1 MPPPAGPADLAHTAG
16 RMGGSG
22 IPTPSRRW
30 PQGTNS
36 ALVWGTALW
45 LSVLALTLLGPT
57 RESLTPALCA
67 YSAGFVAL
75 LLLWAS
81 DTDLLDN
88 PRILLGGA
96 LLLRLTIFPALPD
109 LSDDLFRYVWD
120 GWLGVSGISPYR
132 YVPAAGELEA
142 FRDTPLFGQLN
153 SPGFHSIYPPFSQ
166 LVFLAGGGAYQAHG
180 WPAAAYAIKAVFLV
194 LEFSGLAFLLQ
205 AVQRT
210 GGSVRGLALYALNP
224 LVLVTLT
231 AGGHSESALVFGFG
245 LLAYGSASGRY
256 AVAWAG
262 LVLATATKGIPIL
275 LAPLLLRSQRIRGDE
290 WRTILAGLVPA
301 GLLSAGLTTPYF
313 FPGITEAVGSSA
325 DLYVRYFEFNAGPY
339 FLLKEMGLWL
349 IGTDLSKQLG
359 PALMAASLGGAALI
373 WFRWPMS
380 PSSATAEFFQG
391 SVAIL
396 GLYLLA
402 ATTLHPWYLVWGLAL
417 IPLASRF
424 RHAWVWASWAAFLT
438 YYVYTGVPQGPLA
451 TLFWGGIAVSVV
463 AEHEAS
469 VRDRLLRV
477 AGRRKARQVARH
489 LRGESL
495 LDLGAGEGYV
505 ATTLAG
511 RQLRTVL
518 MDVGAFFRTPLPGV
532 VYDGRRIPLAD
543 SSIDTVLISLA
554 LHHAE
559 DPDRVISEA
568 LRVARHRLVVT
579 ESVYVWEWERQALR
593 VVDRWANRTRG
604 MTRESARG
612 SAPGFRTV
620 PEWTAALKRPG
631 GRVLRSRRLN
641 VVGHRHHLFVVEPPP
656 RPPGTGGAG

>member
-1 MPPPAGPADLAHTAG
+1 MD
-16 RMGGSG
+16 GSG
-22 IPTPSRRW
+22 TRTPSRRW
-30 PQGTNS
+30 PRGTNS
-36 ALVWGTALW
+36 ALLCGTVLW

-57 RESLTPALCA
+57 RESLTLALFA

-75 LLLWAS
+75 ICLWAS
-81 DTDLLDN
+81 DTGLLDS
-88 PRILLGGA
+88 PRVLLGGA

-120 GWLGVSGISPYR
+120 GWLGVSGMNPYR

-153 SPGFHSIYPPFSQ
+153 SPGFHSIYLPFSQ
-166 LVFLAGGGAYQAHG
+166 VVFLAGGGAYQALG

-194 LEFSGLAFLLQ
+194 LEFSGLAFLLR

-210 GGSVRGLALYALNP
+210 GGRVRGLALYALNP

-245 LLAYGSASGRY
+245 LLAYGTAARRY
-256 AVAWAG
+256 AIAWVG

-275 LAPLLLRSQRIRGDE
+275 LAPLLLRSQWIRGE
-290 WRTILAGLVPA
+290 GWRAILAGLVPA
-301 GLLSAGLTTPYF
+301 GLLSAGLTAPYY
-313 FPGITEAVGSSA
+313 FPGIIDGLGSSA

-359 PALMAASLGGAALI
+359 PALRAVSLGGAALI
-373 WFRWPMS
+373 WLRWPMS
-380 PSSATAEFFQG
+380 PSSATAEFFRG

-417 IPLASRF
+417 IPLAPCF

-451 TLFWGGIAVSVV
+451 VLFWGGVTVSVF
-463 AEHEAS
+463 AEHESA

-477 AGRRKARQVARH
+477 AGRRKARQVARY
-489 LRGESL
+489 LRGGSL

-505 ATTLAG
+505 AAALASG
-511 RQLRTVL
+511 QLRTVL
-518 MDVGAFFRTPLPGV
+518 MDLGAFFRTRLPGV

-543 SSIDTVLISLA
+543 NSVDTVLISLA

-559 DPDRVISEA
+559 QPDRVIAEA

-579 ESVYVWEWERQALR
+579 ESVYVWEWERQALG
-593 VVDRWANRTRG
+593 VLDRWANRTRA
-604 MTRESARG
+604 MTRESPRG

-620 PEWTAALKRPG
+620 PEWTAAFEMHG

-641 VVGHRHHLFVVEPPP
+641 VIGHRHQLFVVEPAP
-656 RPPGTGGAG
+656 RCPDTEGAG

>member
-1 MPPPAGPADLAHTAG
+1 
-16 RMGGSG
+16 MGASG
-22 IPTPSRRW
+22 TRTPSRRW

-36 ALVWGTALW
+36 ALLWGAVLW
-45 LSVLALTLLGPT
+45 LSVLALALLGPT
-57 RESLTPALCA
+57 RESLTLALVA

-75 LLLWAS
+75 TGLWAS
-81 DTDLLDN
+81 DTGPLDS

-120 GWLGVSGISPYR
+120 GWLGVSGMNPYR
-132 YVPAAGELEA
+132 HVPSAGELEA

-153 SPGFHSIYPPFSQ
+153 SPGFHSIYLPFSQ
-166 LVFLAGGGAYQAHG
+166 VVFLAGGGAYQAYG

-194 LEFSGLAFLLQ
+194 LEFSGLAFLLR

-210 GGSVRGLALYALNP
+210 GGRVRGLALYALNP

-245 LLAYGSASGRY
+245 LLAYGTASGRY
-256 AVAWAG
+256 AIAWTG

-275 LAPLLLRSQRIRGDE
+275 LAPLLLRSQRIRGHE
-290 WRTILAGLVPA
+290 WRAILAGLLPA
-301 GLLSAGLTTPYF
+301 GFLSAGLTAPYY
-313 FPGITEAVGSSA
+313 FPGVIDALGSSA
-325 DLYVRYFEFNAGPY
+325 DLYVRFFEFNAGPY

-359 PALMAASLGGAALI
+359 PALRAVSLGGAALV
-373 WFRWPMS
+373 WLRWPMN
-380 PSSATAEFFQG
+380 PSSASVEFFRG

-417 IPLASRF
+417 IPLAPRSCF
-424 RHAWVWASWAAFLT
+424 RYAWVWASWAAFLT

-451 TLFWGGIAVSVV
+451 TLFWGGV
-463 AEHEAS
+463 AAS
-469 VRDRLLRV
+469 LLAERESTVRDRLLRV

-489 LRGESL
+489 LRGGSL

-505 ATTLAG
+505 AAALAG

-518 MDVGAFFRTPLPGV
+518 MDLGAFFRTRLPGV
-532 VYDGRRIPLAD
+532 VYDGHRIPLAD
-543 SSIDTVLISLA
+543 NSVDTVLISLA

-559 DPDRVISEA
+559 DPDQVIAEA
-568 LRVARHRLVVT
+568 LRVARLRLVVT
-579 ESVYVWEWERQALR
+579 ESVYVWEWERRALG

-604 MTRESARG
+604 MTRESPEG
-612 SAPGFRTV
+612 SALGFRTV
-620 PEWTAALKRPG
+620 PEWTAALERHG
-631 GRVLRSRRLN
+631 DRVLRSKRLN
-641 VVGHRHHLFVVEPPP
+641 VIGHRHHLFVVEPSP
-656 RPPGTGGAG
+656 RRPDAAAEV

>member
-1 MPPPAGPADLAHTAG
+1 MV
-16 RMGGSG
+16 GSG
-22 IPTPSRRW
+22 ALTPSRRW
-30 PQGTNS
+30 PRGTNS
-36 ALVWGTALW
+36 ALLCGTVLW
-45 LSVLALTLLGPT
+45 LSVLALALLGPT
-57 RESLTPALCA
+57 RESLTLALFA

-75 LLLWAS
+75 ILLWAS
-81 DTDLLDN
+81 DTGLLDS

-120 GWLGVSGISPYR
+120 GWLGVSGMNPYR

-153 SPGFHSIYPPFSQ
+153 SPGFHSIYLPFSQ
-166 LVFLAGGGAYQAHG
+166 VVFMAGGGVYLAHG

-194 LEFSGLAFLLQ
+194 LEFSGLAFLLR

-210 GGSVRGLALYALNP
+210 GGRVRGLALYALNP

-245 LLAYGSASGRY
+245 LLAYGTAAGRY
-256 AVAWAG
+256 PIAWVG

-275 LAPLLLRSQRIRGDE
+275 LAPLLLRSQWIRGDE
-290 WRTILAGLVPA
+290 WRSILAGLVPA
-301 GLLSAGLTTPYF
+301 GLLSAGLTAPYY
-313 FPGITEAVGSSA
+313 FPGIIDALRSSA

-359 PALMAASLGGAALI
+359 PALRAVSLGGAALI
-373 WFRWPMS
+373 WLRWPMR
-380 PSSATAEFFQG
+380 PSSTTADFFRG

-402 ATTLHPWYLVWGLAL
+402 ATTLHPWYLIWGLVL
-417 IPLASRF
+417 IPLAPCF
-424 RHAWVWASWAAFLT
+424 RQAWLWASWAAFLT

-451 TLFWGGIAVSVV
+451 TLFWGGVTVSVL
-463 AEHEAS
+463 AGHESA

-489 LRGESL
+489 LRGGSL

-505 ATTLAG
+505 AAALAG
-511 RQLRTVL
+511 GQLRTVL
-518 MDVGAFFRTPLPGV
+518 MDLGAFFRTRLPGV

-543 SSIDTVLISLA
+543 DSVDTVLISLA

-559 DPDRVISEA
+559 DPDRVIAEA
-568 LRVARHRLVVT
+568 LRVARHRLIVT
-579 ESVYVWEWERQALR
+579 ESVYVWEWERQALGIL
-593 VVDRWANRTRG
+593 DRWANRTRG
-604 MTRESARG
+604 MTRETRWG
-612 SAPGFRTV
+612 SASGFRTV
-620 PEWTAALKRPG
+620 PEWTAALERHG

-641 VVGHRHHLFVVEPPP
+641 MVGHRHHLFVVEPAP
-656 RPPGTGGAG
+656 RCPDAAGAG